1 MANIVTKA
9 DIDELG
15 LSAAN
20 PALVDVAEPLVDDAD
35 PLTDDEGDGDGA
47 SA

>member
-15 LSAAN
+15 LSVAN
-20 PALVDVAEPLVDDAD
+20 PALVDIAEPLADGEDD
-35 PLTDDEGDGDGA
+35 DDEGDGDGVPA
-47 SA
+47 